1 MRPKS
6 TNFVNS
12 FIPVPSFIDIIHHVM
27 EILTLSKA
35 SRFINMNVLVFLIK
49 DVSKKYYIDVYCKII
64 LIQIE
69 LPLAT

>member
-35 SRFINMNVLVFLIK
+35 NRVMNILVFLMK
-49 DVSKKYYIDVYCKII
+49 DVNKKYYIDVYGKII

-69 LPLAT
+69 MPLAS